1 MADRSFKK
9 RKKKASQNDVTS
21 LPGGAVLRVN
31 ESDTSRLTLF
41 LNLCIRFLVALMGVY
56 GMCRLLT
63 DALWYNIGAFDLLIP
78 CVIFTA
84 AFFAIFTSF
93 KAAIFGIVGL
103 AGGVVMMTMLSG
115 VSVFKLFAGGVT
127 LLIARI
133 NEVMNALGYITP
145 SPSYY
150 GHETIEGLI
159 TVAALP
165 ASLLFTLCIRKRSV
179 SFVVTLASVAMAV
192 PMYFYGMAK
201 SIDSAVCLVCSLCG
215 YYAITVSEKYGR
227 DRKQAGFSGLL
238 AFILALAILISPI
251 GSINKP
257 WSADPKFLSLS
268 RFVEQMVEDISKGNF
283 PNLGWG
289 TSIPSPNEKRTARAS
304 TRFHVGAKIM
314 DVYSSY
320 KDTVYLRTWVGG
332 DYRNDSWY
340 PVIWNDVKKE
350 NPGLDISRVSQTST
364 LPPIADLLGAYDSIG
379 DLSSVLY
386 NSLGIYERRI
396 AVFPKVT
403 SEVFAVPPLF
413 AGINV
418 PSGSVLYDGVVLN
431 STNHDKE
438 YRPRGY
444 VTNILYNPNRD
455 ITDVHM
461 LDEFVEG
468 YVQYMKYKGY
478 VPEKLNARAL
488 QLYEN
493 YGNGG
498 LQEEALRFAFYEN
511 AVQLVYG
518 KDYEDVFIDQAVLE
532 LFENGSGIA
541 GYFDEK
547 LYIHATASQIPEEG
561 YVMKNGIILRKDDDG
576 NVYSYT
582 FKENYKPSEIFAIA
596 KIVADYLDENCKYDL
611 SPRTSTGASAM
622 QDFLFKSQ
630 EGYCVQFATAGTLML
645 RRLGVET
652 RYAEGYVAT
661 DFVRNPAYEH
671 GHGYKTTVYDRNA
684 HAWTEI
690 WISGI
695 GWVPYEMTPP
705 FDGMLGEE
713 GGEIATEPETDITT
727 DITTDTPI
735 TDPITDT
742 TDEITDSATD
752 ETTDDITSP
761 PITTDKDE
769 PITEDRGGISKKT
782 VIIAV
787 IIAAAVGALGF
798 TAYYLISQDKKHK
811 KKRKM
816 LYEAAMSCD
825 GLNTAEREKLGADL
839 TSELAGVLEAYRLF
853 VNNGEQPSEFGK
865 RLDVEM
871 SSMGLSSLPSSF
883 VNAMSSQIYAGI
895 MSADEI
901 KIVARAL
908 IDLRLMA
915 KKELGLFK
923 YVIYRMKKVF

>member
-1 MADRSFKK
+1 MSDRSFKK
-9 RKKKASQNDVTS
+9 RKKKASPNGVTS

-31 ESDTSRLTLF
+31 ESDTSRLPSF

-84 AFFAIFTSF
+84 SFFALFTSF
-93 KAAIFGIVGL
+93 KVAPLGILGL
-103 AGGVVMMTMLSG
+103 GIGVLIMTELSG
-115 VSVFKLFAGGVT
+115 VSVVKLFAGGFT
-127 LLIARI
+127 LLIARA
-133 NEVMNALGYITP
+133 NEVMDALGYVAPT
-145 SPSYY
+145 PSYY
-150 GHETIEGLI
+150 GYETEEGLI
-159 TVAALP
+159 TVAAVVT
-165 ASLLFTLCIRKRSV
+165 AFLFTICIRKKAV
-179 SFVVTLASVAMAV
+179 CFAVVTAAVVMAV

-201 SIDSAVCLVCSLCG
+201 SIGSSFLILCSLCG
-215 YYAITVSEKYGR
+215 YYAIAVSEKHGQDY
-227 DRKQAGFSGLL
+227 KHAGYSGLL
-238 AFILALAILISPI
+238 SFILAAAILISPV
-251 GSINKP
+251 GSIKKP
-257 WSADPKFLSLS
+257 WTADPDFASLS
-268 RFVEQMVEDISKGNF
+268 IFVEQMIKDISNGKL

-289 TSIPSPNEKRTARAS
+289 TSIPAPNQKRTAKPS
-304 TRFHVGAKIM
+304 TRFHFGTEIM
-314 DVYSSY
+314 KVYSSF
-320 KDTVYLRTWVGG
+320 KDTVYLKTWVGG
-332 DYRNDSWY
+332 DYRDDSWY

-350 NPGLDISRVSQTST
+350 NPELNIGMVSQTST
-364 LPPIADLLGAYDSIG
+364 IPPIADLLGAYDSIG

-418 PSGSVLYDGVVLN
+418 PSGSVIYDGVVLN
-431 STNHDKE
+431 STNYDKE

-493 YGNGG
+493 YGNDG
-498 LQEEALRFAFYEN
+498 LLEESLRFAFFEN

-518 KDYEDVFIDQAVLE
+518 KDYEDVFIDMAVLE
-532 LFENGSGIA
+532 LFDEPEIKQ
-541 GYFDEK
+541 YFDEQP
-547 LYIHATASQIPEEG
+547 YHQNFVVNIPDEG
-561 YVMKNGIILRKDDDG
+561 YVLKNGILLKNGEDG
-576 NVYSYT
+576 KVYSYT
-582 FKENYKPSEIFAIA
+582 LKNTFKPSDIFAIA
-596 KIVADYLDENCKYDL
+596 KVVADYLDDNCKYDL
-611 SPRTSTGASAM
+611 SPKTTLKSSAM
-622 QDFLFKSQ
+622 EDFLFRSK

-645 RRLGVET
+645 RRLGIET

-661 DFVRNPAYEH
+661 DFVRNPSYEH
-671 GHGYKTTVYDRNA
+671 GHSYRANVYDRHA
-684 HAWTEI
+684 HAWAEI
-690 WISGI
+690 WINGI

-713 GGEIATEPETDITT
+713 GGEITTEPETDITT

-742 TDEITDSATD
+742 TDEITDPATD

-761 PITTDKDE
+761 PITTDNDE

-782 VIIAV
+782 VIVAV

-839 TSELAGVLEAYRLF
+839 TAELAGVLEAYRLF

-865 RLDVEM
+865 RLDIEM
-871 SSMGLSSLPSSF
+871 NSMGLSSLPSSF

-895 MSADEI
+895 MTPEEI
-901 KIVARAL
+901 RTACSSL
-908 IDLRLMA
+908 IDLRSKA
-915 KKELGLFK
+915 RKELGLVRYTVYK
-923 YVIYRMKKVF
+923 MKRIL